1 MSPEGRDDPSKPQS
15 RKEQLIAKLRQM
27 PLQNRK
33 ELLLHL
39 KERLESRASNPQDK
53 PKEK

>member
-1 MSPEGRDDPSKPQS
+1 MSPKGRDDPSKPQS

-33 ELLLHL
+33 ELLLNL
-39 KERLESRASNPQDK
+39 KERLESRSSNSQDK

>member
-1 MSPEGRDDPSKPQS
+1 MMKTPPNDPSRSQS
-15 RKEQLIAKLRQM
+15 RKEELIAKLRQM

-39 KERLESRASNPQDK
+39 KERLESQSAESRDK
-53 PKEK
+53 PKDK

>member
-1 MSPEGRDDPSKPQS
+1 MSPEGRNDPLKPQS
-15 RKEQLIAKLRQM
+15 RKEQLITKLRQM